1 MIRNWTK
8 GKSCYIVS
16 ESLKKV
22 CPMPRCNEGFVSDK
36 LVHLAEIS
44 KQSFK
49 TGFFGVYSKM

>member
-1 MIRNWTK
+1 MIRNWMK

-22 CPMPRCNEGFVSDK
+22 CTMTTCNEGFVSDK

-44 KQSFK
+44 KASR
-49 TGFFGVYSKM
+49 Y

>member
-16 ESLKKV
+16 ESLNKV
-22 CPMPRCNEGFVSDK
+22 CTMTTCNEVFVSDK
-36 LVHLAEIS
+36 LVHLVEIS

-49 TGFFGVYSKM
+49 ILTGFFCCL